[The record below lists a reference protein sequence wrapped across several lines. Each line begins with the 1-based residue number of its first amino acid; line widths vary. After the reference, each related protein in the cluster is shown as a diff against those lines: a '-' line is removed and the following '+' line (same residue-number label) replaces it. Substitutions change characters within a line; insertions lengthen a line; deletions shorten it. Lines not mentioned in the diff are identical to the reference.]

1 MAHIDLEADR
11 IGVRMSPLD
20 EILALHG
27 TLHIPYR
34 HIRAVAHEPV
44 PEAWWR
50 GIRIGT
56 NVPGLEVAGTFF
68 AGEGMIFYDFHDP
81 DRCLTFEL
89 DHEHYRRVVVQVD
102 KDQDPAALAKEIAA
116 RLAR

>member
-56 NVPGLEVAGTFF
+56 NVPGLKVAGTFF
-68 AGEGMIFYDFHDP
+68 TGDGMIFYDFHDP

>member
-1 MAHIDLEADR
+1 MAHIELEPDGIA
-11 IGVRMSPLD
+11 VRMSPLD

-27 TLHIPYR
+27 SLHIPYS
-34 HIRAVAHEPV
+34 HIRAAAHEPV

-56 NVPGLEVAGTFF
+56 NVPGLKVAGTFF
-68 AGEGMIFYDFHDP
+68 TDEGAIFYDFHDP
-81 DRCLTFEL
+81 NRCLTVEL
-89 DHEHYRRVVVQVD
+89 DHDRYRRVVVQVD
-102 KDQDPAALAKEIAA
+102 KDQDPAVLATGITA